1 MRQDKIPRR
10 ILGTLFSSLSA
21 GVVPRIGAPYIAIG
35 RNKEI
40 MALTNDL
47 DRVSDGEGV
56 TRFIIGRYGS
66 GKSFL
71 IQLARGYAI
80 EKGFVTA
87 DCDLTPERRLSGS
100 GGAGLATYR
109 ELVKNLSCKAAPDGG
124 AIPVIIGKWYAQI
137 SSSLTASGVSPED
150 PRFADLV
157 SDRIVSESRSF
168 EGAVGGFDFAV
179 VVSEYCRAWG
189 RGDDALMSSCLKW
202 IRGEFNTKTEAREA
216 IGIRSLSVID
226 DLNWYDHLKLI
237 AALVRKI
244 GYSGLCVFIDEGV
257 NLYKISNRISRESNY
272 EKILSMF
279 NDTMQGKAE
288 GLMIVFG
295 GTPKFLEDERRGLF
309 SYEALRSRLADS
321 RFIPDGSGL
330 STGPIIRLRRLSDS
344 ELLALIIRLTS
355 LYGAYYGNE
364 PNVTDEDKKDFLSM
378 VTARTGASEMITPR
392 EVIRDYIAL
401 LDVLRSEP
409 SKSFGD
415 IVAAGVPSAVKT
427 ASSDEKKSVTLDDIE
442 F

>member
-10 ILGTLFSSLSA
+10 ILGTLFSSLSS
-21 GVVPRIGAPYIAIG
+21 GVVPRVGAPYIAIG
-35 RNKEI
+35 RNREI
-40 MALTNDL
+40 MSLTDDL
-47 DRVSDGEGV
+47 DRVADGEGV

-80 EKGFVTA
+80 DRGFVTA

-137 SSSLTASGVSPED
+137 SSSLISSGVSPED
-150 PRFADLV
+150 PRFSDFV
-157 SDRIVSESRSF
+157 SDRIVSESRVF

-189 RGDDALMSSCLKW
+189 RGDDSLMSSCLKW
-202 IRGEFNTKTEAREA
+202 LRGEFNTKTEAREA
-216 IGIRSLSVID
+216 IGIKSLSVID
-226 DLNWYDHLKLI
+226 DLNWYDHLKLL

-257 NLYKISNRISRESNY
+257 NLYKISNRISREANS

-321 RFIPDGSGL
+321 RFITDGTGL
-330 STGPIIRLRRLSDS
+330 ASGPIIRLRRLSDS

-355 LYGAYYGNE
+355 LYGVYFGSE
-364 PNVTDEDKKDFLSM
+364 PLVSDEEKKEFISLMTSR
-378 VTARTGASEMITPR
+378 AGASELITPR
-392 EVIRDYIAL
+392 EVIRDYIAI
-401 LDVLRSEP
+401 LDVLRSDP
-409 SKSFGD
+409 SRNISD
-415 IVAAGVPSAVKT
+415 IISNSIPSESKT
-427 ASSDEKKSVTLDDIE
+427 VRQDEKRTITIDDLE
-442 F
+442 L

>member
-1 MRQDKIPRR
+1 MRQDKIPKR

-21 GVVPRIGAPYIAIG
+21 GVVPRSGAPYIAIG
-35 RNKEI
+35 RNREI
-40 MALTNDL
+40 MALTDDL
-47 DRVSDGEGV
+47 DRVADGEGV

-80 EKGFVTA
+80 DRGFVTA

-124 AIPVIIGKWYAQI
+124 AIPVIIGRWYAGI
-137 SSSLTASGVSPED
+137 SAELASSGVSPDD
-150 PRFADLV
+150 PRFSDLV
-157 SDRIVSESRSF
+157 SDKIVSEARSF

-189 RGDDALMSSCLKW
+189 RGDDSLMSSCLKW
-202 IRGEFNTKTEAREA
+202 LRGEFNTKTEAREA
-216 IGIRSLSVID
+216 IGIKSLSVID
-226 DLNWYDHLKLI
+226 DLNWYDHLKLLSS
-237 AALVRKI
+237 LVRKI

-257 NLYKISNRISRESNY
+257 NLYKISNRVSRESNY

-279 NDTMQGKAE
+279 NDTMQGKAS

-321 RFIPDGSGL
+321 RIITEGIESV
-330 STGPIIRLRRLSDS
+330 SGPIIRLRRLSDS
-344 ELLALIIRLTS
+344 ELLALIMRLTS
-355 LYGAYYGNE
+355 LYGVYYGTD
-364 PNVTDEDKKDFLSM
+364 PRITDEDKKTFLSV
-378 VTARTGASEMITPR
+378 VTSRTGAEELITPR
-392 EVIRDYIAL
+392 EVIRDFIAV
-401 LDVLRSEP
+401 LDVLRNDP
-409 SKSFGD
+409 SKEFSAIVSAFG
-415 IVAAGVPSAVKT
+415 SKETKT
-427 ASSDEKKSVTLDDIE
+427 IQTQEKRAVTLEDIE

>member
-21 GVVPRIGAPYIAIG
+21 GVVPRVGAPYIAIG
-35 RNKEI
+35 RNREI
-40 MALTNDL
+40 MSLTDDL
-47 DRVSDGEGV
+47 DRVADGEGV

-80 EKGFVTA
+80 DKGFVTA

-137 SSSLTASGVSPED
+137 SASLTSSGISPED
-150 PRFADLV
+150 PRFSDLV

-202 IRGEFNTKTEAREA
+202 LRGEFNTKTEAREA

-226 DLNWYDHLKLI
+226 DLNWYDHLKLL
-237 AALVRKI
+237 ASLVRKI

-321 RFIPDGSGL
+321 RFIPDGSGI

-344 ELLALIIRLTS
+344 ELLALIMRLTS
-355 LYGAYYGNE
+355 LYGVYYGTE
-364 PNVTDEDKKDFLSM
+364 PSVSDEEKKEFLSLM
-378 VTARTGASEMITPR
+378 TSRAGASEMITPR

-401 LDVLRSEP
+401 LDVIRADP
-409 SKSFGD
+409 TKK
-415 IVAAGVPSAVKT
+415 AGEIISNNVPSEAKT
-427 ASSDEKKSVTLDDIE
+427 PRQEERRTVTLDDIE

>member
-10 ILGTLFSSLSA
+10 ILGTLFSSLSS
-21 GVVPRIGAPYIAIG
+21 GVVPRVGAPYIAIG
-35 RNKEI
+35 RNREI
-40 MALTNDL
+40 MSLTDDL
-47 DRVSDGEGV
+47 DRVADGEGV

-80 EKGFVTA
+80 DRGFVTA

-137 SSSLTASGVSPED
+137 SSSLISSGVSPED
-150 PRFADLV
+150 PRFSDFV
-157 SDRIVSESRSF
+157 SDRIVSESRVF

-189 RGDDALMSSCLKW
+189 RGDDSLMSSCLKW
-202 IRGEFNTKTEAREA
+202 LRGEFNTKTEAREA
-216 IGIRSLSVID
+216 IGIKSLSVID
-226 DLNWYDHLKLI
+226 DLNWYDHLKLL

-257 NLYKISNRISRESNY
+257 NLYKISNRISREANY

-321 RFIPDGSGL
+321 RFITDGTGL
-330 STGPIIRLRRLSDS
+330 ASGPIIRLRRLSDS

-355 LYGAYYGNE
+355 LYGVYFGSE
-364 PNVTDEDKKDFLSM
+364 PLVSDEEKKEFISLMTSR
-378 VTARTGASEMITPR
+378 AGASELITPR
-392 EVIRDYIAL
+392 EVIRDYIAI
-401 LDVLRSEP
+401 LDVLRSDP
-409 SKSFGD
+409 SRNISD
-415 IVAAGVPSAVKT
+415 IISNSIPSESKT
-427 ASSDEKKSVTLDDIE
+427 VRQDEKRTITIDDLE
-442 F
+442 L